1 MRWDWVVFGWMG
13 GPHLLRAPDIHREW
27 VLKYSVIQYKECRSV
42 ILNIQLKHF
51 LYCLKKAYSDFIH
64 SKVYTENKHRYVAGA
79 QVVRPPDRLCD

>member
-13 GPHLLRAPDIHREW
+13 GPHLLRAPVWLGAALLLDIHREW

-51 LYCLKKAYSDFIH
+51 LYCLKKKPTVTSSTVKSTQKTNTDM
-64 SKVYTENKHRYVAGA
+64 
-79 QVVRPPDRLCD
+79 

>member
-1 MRWDWVVFGWMG
+1 MG
-13 GPHLLRAPDIHREW
+13 GPHLLRAPVWLGAALLLDIHREW